1 MSLAEPGLLDLLTA
15 WTFTPLGDLLI
26 VLGVLAYAFGV
37 HRVRSRGGTWPVA
50 RTVAAGGAV
59 VALVAGLNSAMAVYG
74 HVLFW
79 VHMLQHLTLIMV
91 VPVLLVWAQPIRLA
105 GEAGA
110 SRVVDAVLRNPA
122 VRFVTH
128 PVVTMAFYAAVLVLT
143 HLTAFQAEMPT
154 TPWMHEFELVIYLV
168 SGYLFFLPLAGDERT
183 PWDVPYALR
192 LAVLAVGMGADTLV
206 GIALMLTGHPIAD
219 FSTMRGAWGL
229 DAISD
234 QHTAG
239 GIMWALGDG
248 LMMLLM
254 IVIGVRWGM
263 ARPDQQTM
271 GRWLEGARSREL
283 LDDDTDR
290 ADASVD
296 DDEDALARYNARLA
310 ALHGIDRGTAA
321 RTGEGTGTSVT
332 TARHGGG
339 AGNVDEPGPS
349 TSGGG
354 T

>member
-1 MSLAEPGLLDLLTA
+1 MSLAEPDLLGLFTS
-15 WTFTPLGDLLI
+15 WTFTPVADALI
-26 VLGVLAYAFGV
+26 ALGVLAYAYGV
-37 HRVRSRGGTWPVA
+37 QRVRARGGAWPVA
-50 RTVAAGGAV
+50 RSVAAGGAV
-59 VALVAGLNSAMAVYG
+59 AGLVVALNSAMAVYG
-74 HVLFW
+74 HALFW

-91 VPVLLVWAQPIRLA
+91 VPVLLVWARPIRLA
-105 GEAGA
+105 SDAGG
-110 SRVVDAVLRNPA
+110 SRAVDAALRNPA

-128 PVVTMAFYAAVLVLT
+128 PAVTISIYTAVLVLT

-154 TPWMHEFELVIYLV
+154 TPWMHEFELVVYLV

-183 PWDVPYALR
+183 PWDVPYMLR

-219 FSTMRGAWGL
+219 FSTMRGPWGL
-229 DAISD
+229 DAMSD

-254 IVIGVRWGM
+254 IAVGVRWGT
-263 ARPDQQTM
+263 AAPERQTM

-283 LDDDTDR
+283 LDD
-290 ADASVD
+290 ADGTTGDVD

-310 ALHGIDRGTAA
+310 ALHGIERRPTA
-321 RTGEGTGTSVT
+321 
-332 TARHGGG
+332 H
-339 AGNVDEPGPS
+339 PGPDARAEEN
-349 TSGGG
+349 G
-354 T
+354 